1 MRRKDIERLEKM
13 KTRKGGDVCPV
24 YTRKHGTSPVAL
36 RLVRMAQ
43 PGEIAT
49 WRASV
54 HTPHREKYQLD
65 RGSHHVLVVDLTVKY
80 TGCAYS
86 GDGFEWQ
93 EISDTGTG
101 EPFLLPLT
109 QIEKCI
115 NVTVSVGDALTTYYK
130 NLSASRRAEREAV
143 ANLVAQQRAEEEDT
157 RRTAAR
163 LNTLVEQHTHLPQR
177 HVMPCVGSTRLKVD
191 HELLNAL
198 IDYAEAALAL
208 NVRPAQK
215 EQVTA

>member
-93 EISDTGTG
+93 VISDSA
-101 EPFLLPLT
+101 LAD
-109 QIEKCI
+109 
-115 NVTVSVGDALTTYYK
+115 DAEMTIDID
-130 NLSASRRAEREAV
+130 
-143 ANLVAQQRAEEEDT
+143 Q
-157 RRTAAR
+157 
-163 LNTLVEQHTHLPQR
+163 
-177 HVMPCVGSTRLKVD
+177 VGSTVAGVGLKVG
-191 HELLNAL
+191 L
-198 IDYAEAALAL
+198 Y
-208 NVRPAQK
+208 VRRQ
-215 EQVTA
+215 